1 MILARSPANGEE
13 NAVLIFEDARYER
26 LRTFL
31 WAQVA
36 FFVFI
41 PLSRVL
47 MARGF

>member
-1 MILARSPANGEE
+1 MILARSPTNVEE
-13 NAVLIFEDARYER
+13 NAVVIFENARYER

-41 PLSRVL
+41 PL
-47 MARGF
+47 AAW